1 MSTFYITIICKY
13 VFVLEYHKSLVSN
26 GVEDYSLEDF
36 LTDVQI
42 GLCENLIST
51 LFNCNMMKP
60 DSMKKMMEDFVG
72 KDKSGEVIKILEKG
86 STTKPFLIL
95 TGMYLQDKEN
105 FLIVKQ

>member
-1 MSTFYITIICKY
+1 M
-13 VFVLEYHKSLVSN
+13 N
-26 GVEDYSLEDF
+26 DYSLEDF

-42 GLCENLIST
+42 GLCENLISS

-72 KDKSGEVIKILEKG
+72 KEKSGEVIKILEKG
-86 STTKPFLIL
+86 STTKPYLIL

-105 FLIVKQ
+105 FLNVKQ

>member
-1 MSTFYITIICKY
+1 MSTFYITIIFKY
-13 VFVLEYHKSLVSN
+13 VIVLEYHRSLVSN

-42 GLCENLIST
+42 GLCENLITS

-60 DSMKKMMEDFVG
+60 DSIKKMLEDFVG